1 MSCPCCFVRLEGRRF
16 LLGAGYLTHH
26 PSRSKHLITTERL
39 TPAFLQIY
47 HALVVSKD
55 SLQADIM
62 QLPLT
67 NDNMQWRKTRT

>member
-1 MSCPCCFVRLEGRRF
+1 MSCPCCFVRLVGRRF
-16 LLGAGYLTHH
+16 LLCADCLTH
-26 PSRSKHLITTERL
+26 SSESKHLITTERL

-67 NDNMQWRKTRT
+67 NDNMQWRKAST